1 MDTSQHNITSWRRG
15 EVPSH
20 WPDRHSPVVAVPP
33 VAAAVSPPSVV
44 IALDE
49 ERFRVVRAL
58 HGDAVLGLDPRQR
71 QTLTDPDP
79 MWVTHA
85 REASPRKPSPAL
97 EAALRS
103 ASAEREPIV
112 DRDAK
117 DRCDASGLIDLNA
130 LARMTCEKPPAVPL
144 TPTVKRRRPTKP
156 PIAPSHSS
164 AARASLEARVAQQG
178 HAGPSE
184 APACERPQIAFDAD
198 APEIV
203 IDETTQS
210 FILETLDEPRFDDRG
225 DTVLERSSS
234 DERQLAQL
242 GTSPR
247 EHSFGQDSRLGHESQ
262 LGRESHLGRYAE
274 HSFDDE
280 PLVTDHLESEV
291 AHNPMLPLM
300 LDLDGRRAKLGVAL
314 ADTDRFGRVMAA
326 PGGGDGDD
334 EDEDLPFDLDFDAE
348 DALAIEEL
356 GDGGADDVVGSG
368 RLDVDLRAST
378 PVSRAD
384 ATFVQR
390 ATDMFSRTVRRVM
403 VPLLAIT
410 LLVLAMGARW
420 SFAGSATTRT
430 YAALHANDGSAGTGS
445 AGSAGLPGS
454 SASSGSAG
462 SARAGSGAGTGSS
475 SQAATGPGTTAI
487 SAAVHTFKVGNREM
501 SGKININTASE
512 DELQLLPTVG
522 PSKAE
527 RIVTWRKKN
536 GGFKRPADLRRVKG
550 FGYKTYKKLEPFL
563 DIKGDTTLAAVK

>member
-1 MDTSQHNITSWRRG
+1 MDTSQHNVTSWRRG

-58 HGDAVLGLDPRQR
+58 HGDAVLGLDPS
-71 QTLTDPDP
+71 DADP
-79 MWVTHA
+79 MWVTRA
-85 REASPRKPSPAL
+85 REASPRKPSAAL

-130 LARMTCEKPPAVPL
+130 LARMTGEKPPAVPL

-178 HAGPSE
+178 YAGPSE

-210 FILETLDEPRFDDRG
+210 FILETLDEPTFDDRG
-225 DTVLERSSS
+225 DTVLERSS
-234 DERQLAQL
+234 
-242 GTSPR
+242 G
-247 EHSFGQDSRLGHESQ
+247 ESQ
-262 LGRESHLGRYAE
+262 LGQYAE

-291 AHNPMLPLM
+291 ARDPMLPLM

-390 ATDMFSRTVRRVM
+390 ATDLFSRTVRRVM

-445 AGSAGLPGS
+445 AGIGSAGATGSPGS
-454 SASSGSAG
+454 SGP
-462 SARAGSGAGTGSS
+462 ARAGSGGGTGSS
-475 SQAATGPGTTAI
+475 SQSASGPGSTAI
-487 SAAVHTFKVGNREM
+487 TSAVHTFKVGHREM